1 MVIVHHCDAAVRM
14 RVNPASGLGGS
25 PKREAIT
32 LERLDELMD
41 REISEEMN
49 EGGRLVHMTTAS
61 AGASM
66 ISPLAGGF
74 GIGLPISR
82 SVVI

>member
-1 MVIVHHCDAAVRM
+1 MCATPR
-14 RVNPASGLGGS
+14 LYES
-25 PKREAIT
+25 PKREAIA
-32 LERLDELMD
+32 LKRLDEVMNG
-41 REISEEMN
+41 EITEQMN

-82 SVVI
+82 SVAI

>member
-1 MVIVHHCDAAVRM
+1 MHHCDAAIAM
-14 RVNPASGLGGS
+14 RVNPASGLRGS
-25 PKREAIT
+25 PKREAIP
-32 LERLDELMD
+32 LKRLDELMNW
-41 REISEEMN
+41 EIAEEMN